1 MGFPQRIISL
11 ISSATEILF
20 AIGVGD
26 RVVAISHECDFPPE
40 IAGRPRVS
48 HSLIESARSS
58 SEIDDQVR
66 QLSADGQS
74 LYQLDIERIA
84 QLRPQL
90 IVTQS
95 QCDVC
100 AIAYDQVVAMV
111 EQDPRLRDTRIL
123 SLNPTS
129 LVEVLADVAR
139 IGSAT
144 GAELAASKFIATLQ
158 ARIDA
163 VASRTAA
170 LQESER
176 PRTVCIEWI
185 EPLMLAANWTPEIIE
200 MGGGQHGL
208 TMAGRHSSYGNW
220 EAVISYD
227 PEVILVVPCG
237 FDLPRTLE
245 ESRVLQHRPGW
256 HGLTAVKSSRVFAV
270 DGSAYFNRSG
280 PRLVDSLEIA
290 AHILHPQLFPKIG
303 VGSLFCGLKY

>member
-1 MGFPQRIISL
+1 MESPQRIVSL

-40 IAGRPRVS
+40 CAGRPRVT
-48 HSLIESARSS
+48 HSLIESARPSD
-58 SEIDDQVR
+58 EIDDQVR
-66 QLSADGQS
+66 QLSAAGQP
-74 LYQLDIERIA
+74 LYQIDVERIA
-84 QLRPQL
+84 QFRPQL

-100 AIAYDQVVAMV
+100 AVAYDQVVAMV
-111 EQDPRLRDTRIL
+111 AQDPRLRDTQIL
-123 SLNPTS
+123 ALNPTN
-129 LVEVLADVAR
+129 LADVQADIAR

-144 GAELAASKFIATLQ
+144 GAELAASDFIATLRK
-158 ARIDA
+158 RIA
-163 VASRTAA
+163 AIASRTAA
-170 LQESER
+170 LDESER

-200 MGGGQHGL
+200 MAGGQNGL
-208 TMAGRHSSYGNW
+208 TKAGRHSSYGNW
-220 EAVISYD
+220 DAVISYD

-245 ESRVLQHRPGW
+245 ESRVLQDREGW
-256 HGLTAVKSSRVFAV
+256 QRLSAVKSSRVFAI

-290 AHILHPQLFPKIG
+290 AHILHPRLFPTIT
-303 VGSLFCGLKY
+303 SASILAMPTI